1 MRVLVMSDSHGDVFN
16 ASLAVEQQPQAKYVF
31 HLGDGEH
38 DIDNLIAVYKRKEF
52 IRVRGN
58 CDFLSDLNADVLVE
72 IEGKRIFATHG
83 YAQYVKQGL
92 TSLYFAAREKNADIA
107 LFGHTHSPMT
117 DIYNG
122 LTVFN
127 PGSIRDGNYGVLE
140 ITSEGISCFHEKVR
154 YV

>member
-107 LFGHTHSPMT
+107 LFGHTH
-117 DIYNG
+117 
-122 LTVFN
+122 
-127 PGSIRDGNYGVLE
+127 
-140 ITSEGISCFHEKVR
+140 
-154 YV
+154 

>member
-1 MRVLVMSDSHGDVFN
+1 MKVLVMSDSHGDSFS
-16 ASLAVEQQPQAKYVF
+16 AALAVEQQPQAEYVF

-38 DIDNLIAVYKRKEF
+38 DIDDLIAVYRRKDF
-52 IRVRGN
+52 IKVRGN
-58 CDFLSDLNADVLVE
+58 CDFLSDLNVSVLVE
-72 IEGKRIFATHG
+72 IAGKRIFATHG

-122 LTVFN
+122 LAVFN
-127 PGSIRDGNYGVLE
+127 PGSVRDGNYGVLE
-140 ITSEGISCFHEKVR
+140 ITPQGITCSHEKVR